1 MPVLAGMERVRG
13 VSCHVQTTGE
23 DTRRVLTANRSD
35 QRFYACYARTSQ
47 SPSFSLTCE
56 FIPPKLVEK
65 DIIKALFSTKKFDM
79 HNVYPTNL
87 VHKLTGASLNQLK
100 YWVRINLVSPERE
113 GKSSFYSFKDIVKLR
128 VLASLRNK
136 GLSLQKVR
144 DGIENLSKM
153 LPDDEPLS
161 RLIIYTDGVDM
172 IVAEKGKY
180 FSAITRQQYL
190 RFDTEQIG
198 SEIINLQ
205 KSEAWHPNK
214 GGVSK
219 KLQKM

>member
-1 MPVLAGMERVRG
+1 MDNA
-13 VSCHVQTTGE
+13 
-23 DTRRVLTANRSD
+23 
-35 QRFYACYARTSQ
+35 
-47 SPSFSLTCE
+47 
-56 FIPPKLVEK
+56 
-65 DIIKALFSTKKFDM
+65 
-79 HNVYPTNL
+79 YPTSL
-87 VHKLTGASLNQLK
+87 VRKLTGATPNQLK
-100 YWVRINLVSPERE
+100 YWVRINLVFPERQ
-113 GKSSFYSFKDIVKLR
+113 GKASFYSFKDIVKLR

-144 DGIENLSKM
+144 KGIENLSEM

-198 SEIINLQ
+198 AEIIRLLR
-205 KSEAWHPNK
+205 KSDAFTK
-214 GGVSK
+214 TVDVSK
-219 KLQKM
+219 NRKAMPPPHG